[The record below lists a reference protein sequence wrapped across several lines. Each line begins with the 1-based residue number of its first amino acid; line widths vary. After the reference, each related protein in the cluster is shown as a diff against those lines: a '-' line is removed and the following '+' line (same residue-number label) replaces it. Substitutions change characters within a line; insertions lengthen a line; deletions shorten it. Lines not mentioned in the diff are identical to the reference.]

1 MDQKRFISF
10 KTDLRQVISNVIK
23 DGNPEFVEAQF
34 KALAEVYPELKDG
47 ASLPDL
53 VVRVNTMPMDVEVN
67 VKTEERLSSTAI
79 KEKLLTSMTDT
90 RFVNYDGYQPKLD
103 NEESCLESLKVL
115 ETAIEGSKRR
125 IVYFSCLQGAVLKR
139 LQDIT
144 GKKMYQILKLTPYS
158 QSQAYFLINM
168 HKLSKDYNKIMY
180 SSLPIR
186 FFKNNLRTIINIC
199 ESDAAQFQLPV

>member
-10 KTDLRQVISNVIK
+10 KTDLRQVISNIIK

-53 VVRVNTMPMDVEVN
+53 VVRVNTMPMDGVEVN

-103 NEESCLESLKVL
+103 NEESCVIVGLLFVLRWRPGIDLAQQDSVTLFFIRSSTVVL
-115 ETAIEGSKRR
+115 ELHNYPEEK
-125 IVYFSCLQGAVLKR
+125 QG
-139 LQDIT
+139 
-144 GKKMYQILKLTPYS
+144 
-158 QSQAYFLINM
+158 
-168 HKLSKDYNKIMY
+168 
-180 SSLPIR
+180 
-186 FFKNNLRTIINIC
+186 
-199 ESDAAQFQLPV
+199 